1 MAASSEFVADLYSE
15 HHGWL
20 KGWLRRKL
28 GCSHQAADIAQDTF
42 IKLLTAPTLDTL
54 QQPRAYL
61 ATVANRLMLDWFRRQ
76 TVEQRYLELLASLP
90 EQEQPSVEEQAL
102 FREALFEVDRMLEGL
117 GPKVREVFILSQF
130 EELPY
135 AEIARRVGIS
145 VRSVNNYMARAM
157 AHCCL
162 LLP

>member
-1 MAASSEFVADLYSE
+1 MAASPESVTDLYSE
-15 HHGWL
+15 HHRWL
-20 KGWLRRKL
+20 HGWLRRKL
-28 GCSHQAADIAQDTF
+28 GCSHQAADLAQDTF
-42 IKLLTAPTLDTL
+42 IKLLTVPPLEAL

-90 EQEQPSVEEQAL
+90 EQEQPSVEEQVL